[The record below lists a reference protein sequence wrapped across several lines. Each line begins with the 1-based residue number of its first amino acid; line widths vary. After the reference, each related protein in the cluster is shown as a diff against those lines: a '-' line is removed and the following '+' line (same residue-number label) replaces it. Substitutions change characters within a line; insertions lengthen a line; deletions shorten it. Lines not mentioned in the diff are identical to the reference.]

1 LRQWLNSTSPSLA
14 RVIVT
19 LAMFGWAVPSGAA
32 HLSHVHRT
40 TNSAVFLTSTSSG
53 HRPAGPQRS
62 ARQSVYTVPRAVYFR
77 EVAGRGLL
85 ADVWI
90 NGTGPYTFAIDT
102 GAGATIVSSRVA
114 GAAGVNGSSGRSHR
128 IVGLSGVINARTA
141 SEIKVRSLAIGDRD
155 NLLPATG
162 ALLTAD
168 IFPSGIDG
176 VLDPTESYSP
186 LGYVI
191 DFPRSSLSAFDPAQ
205 DPLRSNSPPVDGTVV
220 SWVSD
225 AGSRRPYVLLDDGR
239 KALLDTGSEFGLALR
254 DNSRSGYDLESSSN
268 RSVRDLGGGALS
280 ARRVAPL
287 TVAVGALALQRIP
300 TDLVSGLS
308 PTAPILLGRAALR
321 PFRLSFD
328 PLNRLIEIAPG

>member
-1 LRQWLNSTSPSLA
+1 M
-14 RVIVT
+14 V
-19 LAMFGWAVPSGAA
+19 
-32 HLSHVHRT
+32 
-40 TNSAVFLTSTSSG
+40 
-53 HRPAGPQRS
+53 
-62 ARQSVYTVPRAVYFR
+62 
-77 EVAGRGLL
+77 
-85 ADVWI
+85 DVWI

-114 GAAGVNGSSGRSHR
+114 GAAGVNSGAGRSHR
-128 IVGLSGVINARTA
+128 IVGLSGVANDRTA
-141 SEIKVRSLAIGDRD
+141 SEIKVRSLTIGDRD

-162 ALLTAD
+162 AILTAD
-168 IFPSGIDG
+168 IFPIGIDG

-191 DFPRSSLSAFDPAQ
+191 DFPRNAISAFDPAQ
-205 DPLRSNSPPVDGTVV
+205 NPLRLNSPPVDGTVV
-220 SWVSD
+220 SWVRD
-225 AGSRRPYVLLDDGR
+225 AGGRRPYVLLDDGR

-254 DNSRSGYDLESSSN
+254 DNSRPGYDSGRPSSSN
-268 RSVRDLGGGALS
+268 RPVRDLGGGALS

-328 PLNRLIEIAPG
+328 LLNRLIEIAPG

>member
-1 LRQWLNSTSPSLA
+1 
-14 RVIVT
+14 
-19 LAMFGWAVPSGAA
+19 
-32 HLSHVHRT
+32 
-40 TNSAVFLTSTSSG
+40 
-53 HRPAGPQRS
+53 
-62 ARQSVYTVPRAVYFR
+62 
-77 EVAGRGLL
+77 LL
-85 ADVWI
+85 VDVWM
-90 NGTGPYTFAIDT
+90 NGNGPYTFAIDT
-102 GAGATIVSSRVA
+102 GAGATIVSARVA
-114 GAAGVNGSSGRSHR
+114 GAAGVNSGTGRSHR
-128 IVGLSGVINARTA
+128 IVGLSGVSNARIA

-162 ALLTAD
+162 AILTAD
-168 IFPSGIDG
+168 IFPTGIDG
-176 VLDPTESYSP
+176 VIDPTESYSP

-205 DPLRSNSPPVDGTVV
+205 DPLRSNSPPIDGTVV
-220 SWVSD
+220 SWVRD
-225 AGSRRPYVLLDDGR
+225 AGGRRPYVLLDDGR

-254 DNSRSGYDLESSSN
+254 DNSRTDYGAGTSSSN

>member
-1 LRQWLNSTSPSLA
+1 
-14 RVIVT
+14 
-19 LAMFGWAVPSGAA
+19 
-32 HLSHVHRT
+32 
-40 TNSAVFLTSTSSG
+40 
-53 HRPAGPQRS
+53 
-62 ARQSVYTVPRAVYFR
+62 
-77 EVAGRGLL
+77 LL
-85 ADVWI
+85 VDVWI
-90 NGTGPYTFAIDT
+90 NGTGPYTLAIDT
-102 GAGATIVSSRVA
+102 GAGATIVSARVA
-114 GAAGVNGSSGRSHR
+114 GAAGVISSAGRSHR
-128 IVGLSGVINARTA
+128 IVGLSGVSNDTTA

-155 NLLPATG
+155 NRLPATG
-162 ALLTAD
+162 AILAAD

-191 DFPRSSLSAFDPAQ
+191 DFPRNSISAFDPAQ
-205 DPLRSNSPPVDGTVV
+205 DPLRTNSPPVDGTVV
-220 SWVSD
+220 SWVRD
-225 AGSRRPYVLLDDGR
+225 AGGRRPYVLLDDGR

-254 DNSRSGYDLESSSN
+254 DNSPGYDSRASSSH
-268 RSVRDLGGGALS
+268 RPVRDLGGGALS

-308 PTAPILLGRAALR
+308 QTAPILLGRAALR

>member
-1 LRQWLNSTSPSLA
+1 
-14 RVIVT
+14 
-19 LAMFGWAVPSGAA
+19 
-32 HLSHVHRT
+32 
-40 TNSAVFLTSTSSG
+40 
-53 HRPAGPQRS
+53 
-62 ARQSVYTVPRAVYFR
+62 
-77 EVAGRGLL
+77 LL
-85 ADVWI
+85 VDVWI

-114 GAAGVNGSSGRSHR
+114 GAAGASGTAGRSHR
-128 IVGLSGVINARTA
+128 IVGLSGVSNERTA

-162 ALLTAD
+162 AILTAD
-168 IFPSGIDG
+168 ILPIGIDG

-191 DFPRSSLSAFDPAQ
+191 DFPRNSISGFDPVQ
-205 DPLRSNSPPVDGTVV
+205 DPLRANSPPVDGTVV
-220 SWVSD
+220 SWVRD
-225 AGSRRPYVLLDDGR
+225 AGGRRPYVLLDDGR

-254 DNSRSGYDLESSSN
+254 DNSRDAGRPSSN
-268 RSVRDLGGGALS
+268 RPVRDLGGGALS

-287 TVAVGALALQRIP
+287 TVAVGALALERIP

-308 PTAPILLGRAALR
+308 STAPILLGRAALR